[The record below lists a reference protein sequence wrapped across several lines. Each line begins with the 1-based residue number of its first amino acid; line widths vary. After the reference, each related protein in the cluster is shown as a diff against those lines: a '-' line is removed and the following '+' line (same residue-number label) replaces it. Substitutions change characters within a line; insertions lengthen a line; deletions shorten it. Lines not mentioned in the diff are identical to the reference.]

1 MNLQF
6 ELCQK
11 LEQSVGINPSKPKA
25 IKMLSKFVDNAWEE
39 DDPQKFYKCSL
50 VILVKDILSNDL
62 KQKMRD

>member
-25 IKMLSKFVDNAWEE
+25 IKMLSKFVDNA
-39 DDPQKFYKCSL
+39 
-50 VILVKDILSNDL
+50 
-62 KQKMRD
+62 